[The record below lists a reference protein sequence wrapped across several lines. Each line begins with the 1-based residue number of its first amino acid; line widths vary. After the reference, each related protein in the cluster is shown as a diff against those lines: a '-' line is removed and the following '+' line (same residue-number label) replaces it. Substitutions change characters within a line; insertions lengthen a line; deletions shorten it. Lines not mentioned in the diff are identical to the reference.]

1 MQLVPIEDSFEAS
14 IGRYRPET
22 RSNSTQSDMIHSQSD
37 TGCVERKLPIVFAT
51 LTADEARAAAAA
63 EELKLMPLRPT
74 QVPSSSNETSFKGVR
89 KDKPSKKFEDGGKY
103 QGE

>member
-1 MQLVPIEDSFEAS
+1 MRLVPIEDSFEAS
-14 IGRYRPET
+14 IERYRPDT
-22 RSNSTQSDMIHSQSD
+22 RPNSTQSDMIHSQSD

-51 LTADEARAAAAA
+51 LTAEARAAAAA

-74 QVPSSSNETSFKGVR
+74 QVQSSSNETSFKSVR

-103 QGE
+103 QGQ

>member
-1 MQLVPIEDSFEAS
+1 
-14 IGRYRPET
+14 
-22 RSNSTQSDMIHSQSD
+22 MIHSQSD
-37 TGCVERKLPIVFAT
+37 TGCVERKIPIVFAT

-89 KDKPSKKFEDGGKY
+89 KDKRSKKFEDGGKY